1 MLAKLLST
9 FGDVSIFLLE
19 DDDISS
25 ANASKLRTILTD
37 ASKTRK
43 LKMELAATVDCMEPF
58 VKATYNLEG
67 DGFLAL
73 EVYERLSALY
83 ISVRSKHNPNVT
95 AVAKKEASG
104 NSAREKQLLDYADV
118 CVKPAF

>member
-9 FGDVSIFLLE
+9 FGDVSIFVLE
-19 DDDISS
+19 DDDIFP

-58 VKATYNLEG
+58 VKATYYLEG

-83 ISVRSKHNPNVT
+83 ISVSTSQMSPQWPKKKQMVILLVRSSCWIMQMSV
-95 AVAKKEASG
+95 
-104 NSAREKQLLDYADV
+104 
-118 CVKPAF
+118 